1 MKKKL
6 EDYVVIIKEVV
17 PKKLYNK
24 AVKELKEVSWQQHYF
39 YSHKTGERNAL
50 SKEKELDFSFDYI
63 SSHDEIMMCVWQSI
77 GKYLEYYQFPWYNGW
92 NGHSSLKYNK
102 YKKGTLMSEHCDHIQ
117 DMFEGERRGIPV
129 LSCIGALNDD
139 YEGGEFIMFK
149 DKKYKFNAGDIIIF
163 PSNFLYP
170 HRVEEVTKGTRYTY
184 VSWVY

>member
-129 LSCIGALNDD
+129 LSCIGALNDN

>member
-170 HRVEEVTKGTRYTY
+170 HKVEEVTKGTRYTY